1 MANPGQLSYRNTSF
15 GLLICGAPG
24 YVVHFSSV
32 NCILSP
38 LDRPR
43 HLCECCFG
51 TEELP
56 VFGMAGETEFDLR
69 FRLFQIPVRVHP
81 MFWLSSA
88 FLVWN
93 GDNLLQTAL
102 GILCLFVSVLVH
114 ELGHAAV
121 IRHYGVS
128 SEIVLYFFC
137 GYATS
142 SHFPFRKSIAVSAA
156 GPAAGLLLGVI
167 VYLLGR
173 FALPLIP
180 AELPEVFYVW
190 QMLIFAGLIVNVL
203 NLVPC
208 LPLDGGQIMAA
219 FVRQYGPRGRSNA
232 ELILKIS
239 IAVSGAVALWAAWCS
254 NHQQPFFPLWLFS
267 LLPAKDGLLLSM
279 LQPDPSFNVFF
290 MGYLCATSW
299 IELSRMRSW
308 G

>member
-1 MANPGQLSYRNTSF
+1 
-15 GLLICGAPG
+15 
-24 YVVHFSSV
+24 
-32 NCILSP
+32 
-38 LDRPR
+38 
-43 HLCECCFG
+43 
-51 TEELP
+51 
-56 VFGMAGETEFDLR
+56 
-69 FRLFQIPVRVHP
+69 
-81 MFWLSSA
+81 
-88 FLVWN
+88 
-93 GDNLLQTAL
+93 
-102 GILCLFVSVLVH
+102 
-114 ELGHAAV
+114 
-121 IRHYGVS
+121 
-128 SEIVLYFFC
+128 
-137 GYATS
+137 
-142 SHFPFRKSIAVSAA
+142 VSAA

-254 NHQQPFFPLWLFS
+254 NHQQPFFPFWMFSWL
-267 LLPAKDGLLLSM
+267 PVKDAWLMSM